1 MTSSKHRFVAGLA
14 ALACAAALSAGA
26 ASTASTSTSSSSPSA
41 GDWHGGRH
49 GPEHIF
55 DKLGLSADQKAQVK
69 AIFES
74 NGKQVRTL
82 HEQMH
87 TNMEKLHQAKPD
99 DPNYSTLVSQ
109 VAQDNGALTTQAISA
124 QGEMRAKLYAVL
136 TPAQKTQLADLEAKM
151 KARMKEG
158 GKHHWRHGPGAGPDS
173 PPDMPPSD

>member
-1 MTSSKHRFVAGLA
+1 MISSKHRHIAGLA
-14 ALACAAALSAGA
+14 ALACVAALSAGA
-26 ASTASTSTSSSSPSA
+26 ASPSSTSTTSSPPPA
-41 GDWHGGRH
+41 GHWQH
-49 GPEHIF
+49 GPGHMF
-55 DKLGLSADQKAQVK
+55 DQLGLSADQKAQVK

-82 HEQMH
+82 HEQMR
-87 TNMEKLHQAKPD
+87 TNMEKLHQTKPD
-99 DPNYSTLVSQ
+99 DANYSTLVSQ

-158 GKHHWRHGPGAGPDS
+158 GKHHWRHGPGPGPDS